1 MLIYKVFNLYKIDI
15 MAVQRSVSITEE
27 QNEWLIRNNISIS
40 KLVQKA
46 IDNYINSDAINDLE
60 QQDKIV
66 YRMIQELKARG
77 YLVEIRKLKAKK

>member
-1 MLIYKVFNLYKIDI
+1 
-15 MAVQRSVSITEE
+15 MAVQRSVSITEA

-60 QQDKIV
+60 QQDKTV
-66 YRMIQELKARG
+66 YNMIKELKARG
-77 YLVEIRKLKAKK
+77 YLVEIRKLRTRK

>member
-1 MLIYKVFNLYKIDI
+1 MLIYKVYNLYKTGI
-15 MAVQRSVSITEE
+15 MTVQRSVSITEE

-60 QQDKIV
+60 QHDKTV
-66 YRMIQELKARG
+66 YNMIRELKARG

>member
-1 MLIYKVFNLYKIDI
+1 
-15 MAVQRSVSITEE
+15 MAVQRSVSITEA

-60 QQDKIV
+60 QQDKTV
-66 YRMIQELKARG
+66 YNMIKELKARG
-77 YLVEIRKLKAKK
+77 YVVEIRKVKMRK